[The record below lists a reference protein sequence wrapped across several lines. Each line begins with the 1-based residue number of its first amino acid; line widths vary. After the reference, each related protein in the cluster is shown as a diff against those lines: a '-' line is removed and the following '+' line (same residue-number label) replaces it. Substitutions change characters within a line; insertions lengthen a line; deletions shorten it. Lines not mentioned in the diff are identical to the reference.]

1 MKVAKLLTGA
11 MLATAVAVPAAALPT
26 EAQTPPAANFV
37 AVMIDDL
44 DEIVMPY
51 WDAMPATAARMR
63 DQGVYFDHAI
73 ASTTN
78 RCPQDAP
85 PLTIACRAADTAAL
99 AIGLGAE
106 APLCRL
112 LLLL

>member
-1 MKVAKLLTGA
+1 
-11 MLATAVAVPAAALPT
+11 
-26 EAQTPPAANFV
+26 
-37 AVMIDDL
+37 MIDDL

-63 DQGVYFDHAI
+63 NQGVYFDHAI

-99 AIGLGAE
+99 AIGLGSE

>member
-11 MLATAVAVPAAALPT
+11 TLATEVAVSAAALPT
-26 EAQTPPAANFV
+26 EVQTPPAANFV
-37 AVMIDDL
+37 VVMLDDL
-44 DEIVMPY
+44 DEIVMPHG
-51 WDAMPATAARMR
+51 DAMPATASRMR
-63 DQGVYFDHAI
+63 DQRVYFDHAI
-73 ASTTN
+73 ASTPSC
-78 RCPQDAP
+78 CPQHAP
-85 PLTIACRAADTAAL
+85 PLRIACRAADTAAL